1 MNASPA
7 FELFSLFE
15 GEKKIKAPDACLFTS
30 NKEDHALGN
39 IIRSQLLKAPQVLF
53 ADYKVPHALQHKTLI
68 HLLRELALLE
78 ERVRLAIKDKQEG
91 IE

>member
-39 IIRSQLLKAPQVLF
+39 IVRSQLLKAPQVLF
-53 ADYKVPHALQHKTLI
+53 AGYKVPHALQHKTLI
-68 HLLRELALLE
+68 CVLTTLDASLHPCR
-78 ERVRLAIKDKQEG
+78 RRPPP
-91 IE
+91 